1 MIEKGSKIA
10 KANREKAID
19 NLVESTQKQ
28 KGSANEKLTMAL
40 VESSNSDN
48 PDQDDGGIESMEGTK
63 AANDLF
69 TNDLDAKSS

>member
-19 NLVESTQKQ
+19 NLVESTEKQ
-28 KGSANEKLTMAL
+28 KGSANQKLTMAL

-48 PDQDDGGIESMEGTK
+48 PD
-63 AANDLF
+63 
-69 TNDLDAKSS
+69 